1 MTTWQLLTECM
12 QFPAETLRFLRGPV
26 MQMRDDPAAACHSTT
41 GCPGGWYC
49 FDDER
54 VDPWDISNL
63 AKDCFGG
70 KYMLPDLGQGLL
82 KSQVLCSA
90 LTPLCI

>member
-1 MTTWQLLTECM
+1 MQQAVLQKLLASCM
-12 QFPAETLRFLRGPV
+12 SGK
-26 MQMRDDPAAACHSTT
+26 MQERDDPRASSHSDAACPS
-41 GCPGGWYC
+41 GWYC

-70 KYMLPDLGQGLL
+70 KYQLPDLGQGLL
-82 KSQVLCSA
+82 KPQVKA
-90 LTPLCI
+90 LPDSLPYSFFAVQFY